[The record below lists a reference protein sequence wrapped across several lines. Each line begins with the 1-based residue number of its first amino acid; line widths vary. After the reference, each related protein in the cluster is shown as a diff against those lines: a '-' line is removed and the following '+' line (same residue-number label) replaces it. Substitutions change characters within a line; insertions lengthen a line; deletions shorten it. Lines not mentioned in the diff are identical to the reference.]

1 MRLLIITGRKAAGK
15 TEFAKLFKEQGI
27 PTVEMSDF
35 IYQEMRK
42 QGHFTMDAIEVGK
55 FAKELRD
62 KKGRDIVA
70 RLAWDY
76 IKTLDSELV
85 VVSGARSPEEIDF
98 FRKVANPITLLVRA
112 DDDIRYKRIVERA
125 REGDVLT
132 YEEFLKKE
140 ELEDKLGL
148 SQIIPDLI
156 IENNGT
162 FREFK
167 EKALRFLRFI
177 LNR

>member
-15 TEFAKLFKEQGI
+15 TEFAHIFKEQNV
-27 PTVEMSDF
+27 PTIEMSDF
-35 IYQEMRK
+35 IYQEMRR
-42 QGHFTMDAIEVGK
+42 QGRFTMDAIEVGK

-70 RLAWDY
+70 RLAWEH
-76 IKTLDSELV
+76 IKKLPNELV
-85 VVSGARSPEEIDF
+85 VVSGARSPEEIEF
-98 FRKVANPITLLVRA
+98 FRTVAHAITLKIHA
-112 DDDIRYKRIVERA
+112 DDQIRYKRIVERG

-156 IENNGT
+156 LENNGT
-162 FREFK
+162 FKEFK
-167 EKALRFLRFI
+167 EKSLRFLRFI
-177 LNR
+177 LNH